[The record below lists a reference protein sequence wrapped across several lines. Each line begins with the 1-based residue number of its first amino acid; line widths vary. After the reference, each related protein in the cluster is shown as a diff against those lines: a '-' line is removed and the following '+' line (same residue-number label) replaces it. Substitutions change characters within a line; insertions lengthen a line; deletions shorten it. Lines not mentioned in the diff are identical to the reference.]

1 MRAYIVAALVG
12 VVSTAFFAHPV
23 YAQKKQQE
31 PTMLQQEDIDKKKA
45 AEAVDKQYNRTMRS
59 TSGNPETVKVD
70 PWANMR
76 GADDSKT
83 KK

>member
-1 MRAYIVAALVG
+1 MVAALAGAIAAAVL
-12 VVSTAFFAHPV
+12 AHPV
-23 YAQKKQQE
+23 YAQKRNQE
-31 PTMLQQEDIDKKKA
+31 PTQLQQEDIDKKKA
-45 AEAVDKQYNRTMRS
+45 GEIVDQQYKRAMRG
-59 TSGNPETVKVD
+59 TSGNSDTVKVD